1 MSDAGTP
8 TVSDPG
14 SKIINSVV
22 EANCRVV
29 PVPGPSALL
38 TSVVASGLPSSAF
51 TFIGFLPSKRS
62 DRRRRLEDWVD
73 LESAL
78 VVYIPPSDLTSV
90 LKDCVEVLGGTR
102 RCCLGREMTKLHE
115 AFEHSDLASCL
126 EEYTKR
132 RDSVKGE
139 LTLVIEGAPHSS
151 QSMTSIS
158 VPDHVVCS
166 ILQDRLQL
174 GDSMSQAARNV
185 CTELGIKKRRA
196 YSLGLKL
203 KQQKTHDDSSANNHQ

>member
-1 MSDAGTP
+1 MDS
-8 TVSDPG
+8 
-14 SKIINSVV
+14 
-22 EANCRVV
+22 
-29 PVPGPSALL
+29 
-38 TSVVASGLPSSAF
+38 
-51 TFIGFLPSKRS
+51 
-62 DRRRRLEDWVD
+62 
-73 LESAL
+73 ESAL

-115 AFEHSDLASCL
+115 AFQHSNLASCF
-126 EEYTKR
+126 EAYAKR
-132 RDSVKGE
+132 RESVKGE
-139 LTLVIEGAPHSS
+139 LTLVIEGAAHSS

-166 ILQDRLQL
+166 NLQHRFQL

-196 YSLGLKL
+196 YSLALKL
-203 KQQKTHDDSSANNHQ
+203 KQQMTYDDCSANNHQ